1 MGIFLEETTKIE
13 GPPQDSPGETVF
25 TAPQMERGKNRKTKE
40 VQTMKKRKSLTA
52 LALCLLVSLGTL
64 AGCGGQQT
72 PTPAQSGEGET
83 EWNGKVITLQPA
95 SWQENGFWAKH
106 IELFA
111 EYVNEHAEGR
121 VVVHPTAPGSIVPT
135 DQAMASVSD
144 GVLPAMAVASAY
156 VAGSIDLGYVF
167 STPPVV
173 QSIGDMRELN
183 ETYQGGRAGQ
193 LWEELVESTSNVH
206 VVGEMYGPA
215 NVPIVS
221 TIPIRG
227 VADLKSATIR
237 VGAGS
242 IADSLV
248 KLGASTD
255 YSAATEVYTML
266 STGAIDAAVMGS
278 PSDDLSSSYNEVTK
292 YWIREP
298 YVNTTHCTTFVV
310 NRDVWNSMTAADR
323 QILVDAI
330 AYSNAEIEREGYQI
344 IDEAWNT
351 VESQGIELIRWSEE
365 DAQTWAQTFYDTC
378 AAYSQNP
385 AYVEYMELLHSW
397 AVEKGYLSES

>member
-1 MGIFLEETTKIE
+1 
-13 GPPQDSPGETVF
+13 
-25 TAPQMERGKNRKTKE
+25 
-40 VQTMKKRKSLTA
+40 MKKRKSLA
-52 LALCLLVSLGTL
+52 VPALCLIASLIML
-64 AGCGGQQT
+64 SGCGGQPSAPSSSQ
-72 PTPAQSGEGET
+72 QDQGGGS

-106 IELFA
+106 IDLFA
-111 EYVNEHAEGR
+111 EYVNEHSEGH
-121 VVVHPTAPGSIVPT
+121 VVVNPTTPGSIVPT
-135 DQAMASVSD
+135 DQAMISVSD

-173 QSIGDMRELN
+173 QSIRDMRELN

-193 LWEELVESTSNVH
+193 LWEELVESTYNVH

-221 TIPIRG
+221 SIPIRG

-266 STGAIDAAVMGS
+266 STGAIDAAIMGS

-310 NRDVWNSMTAADR
+310 NRDVWNSMTEKD
-323 QILVDAI
+323 QQVLVDAI
-330 AYSNAEIEREGYQI
+330 AYSNSVIEEEGYKI
-344 IDEAWNT
+344 IDEAWET

-378 AAYSQNP
+378 AAYSEDP
-385 AYVEYMELLHSW
+385 AYVEYMELLRSW
-397 AVEKGYLSES
+397 AVEKGYLSE